1 LTARDDPSLMAQYLR
16 PVKRAK
22 SICERVLDWFYA

>member
-1 LTARDDPSLMAQYLR
+1 MAQYLR